1 MKKLS
6 LIAIVMVL
14 LTSCTKV
21 TLDNKYV
28 EESAE
33 KDLAVLVKKNQITED
48 EKTLLVEYIKAVEI
62 ETDDNFTYSEILKYA
77 KENQAWKERN
87 VKIQKELDEKM
98 SIVFTKKYS
107 LSIWGKPYIA
117 FDALVKNNTDI
128 NVNGFSFS
136 VVLKDGSGKVL
147 RRTTWNSAQDV
158 VKAKSSKTITRFSIE
173 YDNSDDDLAKLMAA
187 DLNKLSAEYHITSII
202 FSDGTSLELEEP

>member
-14 LTSCTKV
+14 LASCTKV
-21 TLDNKYV
+21 TLENKYV

-33 KDLAVLVKKNQITED
+33 KDLAAMVKKSLITED
-48 EKTLLVEYIKAVEI
+48 EKTLLVEYIKDVEI
-62 ETDDNFTYSEILKYA
+62 VTEDEFTYSEILKYA

-87 VKIQKELDEKM
+87 AKIQKELDEKM
-98 SIVFTKKYS
+98 SVVFTKKYS

-136 VVLKDGSGKVL
+136 VVLKDGSGKEL

>member
-6 LIAIVMVL
+6 SIAIVMVL

-87 VKIQKELDEKM
+87 AKIQKELDEKM